1 MTVIPQLLAKLE
13 ELTRLKRLNEQEH
26 KEKKMTFQNQETPL
40 KLVPQKLAFNKHG
53 RSHSAPGSQRF
64 QQNLATAHELPL
76 DTSVYNSDDELGQ
89 SPTSSRLD
97 ELYPPR
103 NITSI
108 LLSDSF
114 WQSIKSLHS
123 LLHPYCEALNKLQSD
138 TARLH
143 EVLQAFGGILKMWE
157 KHDEEDLSEYMISRL
172 ERRWKQWEQPLL
184 LLAFL
189 LNPNIP
195 WFGRQPTRILLEFEM
210 YRKRKWPFDCES
222 YEQFEEDVLGFW
234 EFASSSTKELGP
246 LAMRLFGICVN
257 AASIERL

>member
-1 MTVIPQLLAKLE
+1 QYE
-13 ELTRLKRLNEQEH
+13 E
-26 KEKKMTFQNQETPL
+26 EKQARERRHYQQINNLRTFQNQETPL

-143 EVLQAFGGILKMWE
+143 EVLQAFGGILK
-157 KHDEEDLSEYMISRL
+157 
-172 ERRWKQWEQPLL
+172 
-184 LLAFL
+184 
-189 LNPNIP
+189 
-195 WFGRQPTRILLEFEM
+195 
-210 YRKRKWPFDCES
+210 
-222 YEQFEEDVLGFW
+222 
-234 EFASSSTKELGP
+234 
-246 LAMRLFGICVN
+246 
-257 AASIERL
+257 